1 MEFGD
6 RFVSTAGQVGLLAQ
20 MTEFFLL
27 MTVFAFAGSFLFS
40 LLTRTSIA
48 PEHRVSNT
56 LTAIISLVA
65 GASYFIIHD
74 DYHEMLRELAKLPD
88 EVSRF
93 ALVQHAYLAIGGY
106 RYIDWA
112 VTTPLLLLKTVM
124 MLKVKPREIKG
135 MITLLLAADVL
146 MILTGYIGAQQVDA
160 QMNVLVGLRLL
171 WGTIS
176 TVFYLVIP
184 VILYRI
190 WQRYQSRGTPDEQ
203 GAYTLMALTSVTT
216 WGVYPLGYLVPALLP
231 QVNLNW
237 VHIAF
242 TVADIVNKVGVG
254 LVAYQ
259 VSAKVLEQRV
269 PEDATA
275 SARLVE

>member
-1 MEFGD
+1 MNFGD

-20 MTEFFLL
+20 VTEFFLL
-27 MTVFAFAGSFLFS
+27 MAVFAFAGSFLFS

-65 GASYFIIHD
+65 GASYFLIHD
-74 DYHEMLRELAKLPD
+74 NYHEMLRELAKLPD
-88 EVSRF
+88 EASRF
-93 ALVQHAYLAIGGY
+93 VFVQQAYLAIGGY
-106 RYIDWA
+106 RYIDWS
-112 VTTPLLLLKTVM
+112 VTTPLLLLKTVL

-135 MITLLLAADVL
+135 MIALLLAADVL

-160 QMNVLVGLRLL
+160 QMSVLVGPRLT

-176 TVFYLVIP
+176 TLFYLVIP

-203 GAYTLMALTSVTT
+203 YAYKLMALTSVTT

-242 TVADIVNKVGVG
+242 TIADIVNKVGVG

-275 SARLVE
+275 SVRLVE

>member
-1 MEFGD
+1 MYFGD

-20 MTEFFLL
+20 VTDFFLL

-40 LLTRTSIA
+40 LLTRISIA
-48 PEHRVSNT
+48 PEHRVSNM
-56 LTAIISLVA
+56 LTAIIALVA

-88 EVSRF
+88 EATRF
-93 ALVQHAYLAIGGY
+93 AFVQQSYFAIGGY
-106 RYIDWA
+106 RYIDWS
-112 VTTPLLLLKTVM
+112 VTTPLLLLKTVL
-124 MLKVKPREIKG
+124 MLKVKPREEKG
-135 MITLLLAADVL
+135 MIALLLAADLL
-146 MILTGYIGAQQVDA
+146 MILTGYIGAQQLDA
-160 QMNVLVGLRLL
+160 QNNVLIGQRLL

-190 WQRYQSRGTPDEQ
+190 WQRYQRRGTPDEQ
-203 GAYTLMALTSVTT
+203 YAYKLMALTSVTT

-231 QVNLNW
+231 HLNMNW

-242 TVADIVNKVGVG
+242 TIADIVNKVGVG
-254 LVAYQ
+254 LIAYQ
-259 VSAKVLEQRV
+259 VSAKILEQRV

-275 SARLVE
+275 SVRVVE